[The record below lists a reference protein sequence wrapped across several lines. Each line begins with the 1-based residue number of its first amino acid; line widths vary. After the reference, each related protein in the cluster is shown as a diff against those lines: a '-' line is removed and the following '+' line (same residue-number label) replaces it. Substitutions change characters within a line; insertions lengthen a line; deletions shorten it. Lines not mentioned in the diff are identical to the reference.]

1 MDKKYRSSLVVW
13 RTDEIP
19 VIETFHADSREDIDE
34 MQGEWMNK
42 NGYTKGHMTLYTK
55 DMDEWKVV
63 EKAQF
68 HNFLFPKFAF
78 LKCAPHEEEKIKEF
92 MKYKIIQL
100 DTGRIVNVVPADKS
114 DKSGFINKEL
124 VISGDEN
131 KEWKYIM
138 ELVKFSE
145 EDIENMENPECE
157 NYISILDKVLFLP
170 LGEWIV
176 KTLEFGFNN
185 E

>member
-1 MDKKYRSSLVVW
+1 
-13 RTDEIP
+13 
-19 VIETFHADSREDIDE
+19 
-34 MQGEWMNK
+34 
-42 NGYTKGHMTLYTK
+42 
-55 DMDEWKVV
+55 
-63 EKAQF
+63 
-68 HNFLFPKFAF
+68 
-78 LKCAPHEEEKIKEF
+78 

-176 KTLEFGFNN
+176 KNLEFGFNN